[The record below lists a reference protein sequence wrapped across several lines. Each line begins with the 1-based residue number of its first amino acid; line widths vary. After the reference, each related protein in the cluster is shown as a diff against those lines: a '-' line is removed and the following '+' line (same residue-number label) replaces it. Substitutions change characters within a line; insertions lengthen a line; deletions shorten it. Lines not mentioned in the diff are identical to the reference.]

1 MRCEG
6 PRYLDVLDKTNT
18 NHCKVSTT
26 VYSIDPYANS
36 FSNGQL
42 PLPPGFVPPH
52 GPVIMSFPP
61 ESALTVCVFAPGY
74 APPQIP
80 PTIPV
85 PPRPPGCP
93 PGLEYLTQVDQ
104 LLVHQKVELMEALLS
119 WETNNQYV
127 VKNSVGQQVWLAVEE
142 SDVCTRMVCGPVRS
156 FVMHL
161 HDSVGKEVL
170 TVTRPLKCS
179 SCWFPCCLQE
189 LEVQAPPGTAIG
201 YVTQDWHPYLP
212 KFTIRDERKRAVLR
226 LVGPFCDCNCCSDVI
241 FKVMSLDEASVI
253 GRISKQWAGLDT
265 EMFTDADHFGV
276 QFPMN
281 LEVKMKAVVLAACF
295 LI

>member
-1 MRCEG
+1 MYTQGELPG
-6 PRYLDVLDKTNT
+6 PPSTIPMNP
-18 NHCKVSTT
+18 VSTT
-26 VYSIDPYANS
+26 VYGVDPHANP

-42 PLPPGFVPPH
+42 PLPPGFVPPYV
-52 GPVIMSFPP
+52 PVMMSFP
-61 ESALTVCVFAPGY
+61 PGY

-80 PTIPV
+80 PIIPI
-85 PPRPPGCP
+85 PQRPPGCP

-104 LLVHQKVELMEALLS
+104 LLVHQKVELMEALLG

-127 VKNSVGQQVWLAVEE
+127 VKNSLGQQVWLATEE
-142 SDVCTRMVCGPVRS
+142 SDFCTRMVCGPLRS

-161 HDSVGKEVL
+161 HDGVGQEVL
-170 TVTRPLKCS
+170 TLTRPLKCG

-201 YVTQDWHPYLP
+201 YVMQDWHPYLP

-226 LVGPFCDCNCCSDVI
+226 IVGPFCDCNCCSDVI
-241 FKVMSLDEASVI
+241 FKVISLDEASVI

-295 LI
+295 LIDFMFFEHSPNHE